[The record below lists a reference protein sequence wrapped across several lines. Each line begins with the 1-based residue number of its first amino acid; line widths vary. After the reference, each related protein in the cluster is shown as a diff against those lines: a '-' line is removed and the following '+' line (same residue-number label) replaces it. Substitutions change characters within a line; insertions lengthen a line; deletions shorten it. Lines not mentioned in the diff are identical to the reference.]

1 MNQVNNNTKAKVL
14 VVDDQ
19 ANNIKIVSTIL
30 SAEYNLYIANSG
42 ANALRILEKVQPDL
56 ILLDVMMP
64 EMTGYEACEIIKSNP
79 DTKDI
84 PIIFLTAKTDTDDI
98 VHGFEL
104 GAVDYI
110 VKPFN
115 AKEML
120 VRIQNHIALAT
131 AMRTIKQQHEE
142 LEQYQNELIQ
152 TNEEL
157 VVSKDVIEQNAYEVN
172 ALNTRL
178 LETQEELT
186 ELNAELLKANK
197 EKDKFFSIIAHDL
210 RSPLSGIMSITNL
223 MVEES
228 ETFTNKER
236 DEFVIN
242 IRDSSVALYKLLEN
256 LLEWS
261 RLQRGALEYKPIEV
275 PLRYLIDM
283 TLELIKANA
292 DKKNISINNTVPLEL
307 LIFADS
313 NMLNGIFRNLISNAI
328 KFTPI
333 GGEIEIGIA
342 NSESDEFITIY
353 VKDSGIGIPPKLI
366 DKLFILGEN
375 TSRPGTEDEA
385 SSGLGLILVKEF
397 VEKHGGTIWAESEV
411 GKGSTFYF
419 TLSTK

>member
-30 SAEYNLYIANSG
+30 SHDYNLYIANSG

-79 DTKDI
+79 ATKDI
-84 PIIFLTAKTDTDDI
+84 PIIFLTAKTDIDDI

-110 VKPFN
+110 AKPFN

-131 AMRTIKQQHEE
+131 AMRTIKYQHQE

-157 VVSKDVIEQNAYEVN
+157 IVSKDAVEQNAYEVN
-172 ALNTRL
+172 ALNIRL
-178 LETQEELT
+178 LETKEELT

-236 DEFVIN
+236 DEVVIN

-283 TLELIKANA
+283 TFELIKANA
-292 DKKNISINNTVPLEL
+292 DKKNLRINNTVPLEL

-328 KFTPI
+328 KFTPEGGIIEI
-333 GGEIEIGIA
+333 GGELMAET
-342 NSESDEFITIY
+342 NECKCYVSDNGVGMDEQLL
-353 VKDSGIGIPPKLI
+353 K
-366 DKLFILGEN
+366 KLFRIDQHV
-375 TSRPGTEDEA
+375 TTKGTNKETGT
-385 SSGLGLILVKEF
+385 GLGLILCKEF
-397 VEKHGGTIWAESEV
+397 VEMHGGRIWVESEL
-411 GKGSTFYF
+411 GNGSTFYF
-419 TLSTK
+419 TLPK